1 MASAE
6 HQQDRWTYVLDE
18 PTRILAVDDD
28 PILRE
33 FASVHL
39 TTSSATIDT
48 AIDGEAALQAL
59 RAQLYDVVLLDI
71 AMPRLDGFALL
82 AKIRN
87 DDNLRHLPVIMLT
100 GHEDTAS
107 IDQAYR
113 AGANSFA
120 AKPVNWRQLSYHIRH
135 VIRASRME
143 TAAGLGARGTAES
156 RDRGSAATTEREVSE
171 FLQSIVRNADV
182 LCERASADSLG
193 YDLQIVRLVARQALA
208 ARAARPSDV
217 RKPST
222 ALLANSANGPQ
233 RRSAGVLRGGQFT
246 RDR

>member
-135 VIRASRME
+135 VIRASRTE
-143 TAAGLGARGTAES
+143 AAA
-156 RDRGSAATTEREVSE
+156 RDRDPAATTEREVSE

>member
-39 TTSSATIDT
+39 TTPSATIDT
-48 AIDGEAALQAL
+48 AMDGEAALQAL
-59 RAQLYDVVLLDI
+59 RARPYDLVLLDI

-87 DDNLRHLPVIMLT
+87 DDDLRHLPVIMLT

-107 IDQAYR
+107 IDQAYG

-143 TAAGLGARGTAES
+143 AAAHDRGT
-156 RDRGSAATTEREVSE
+156 AATTEREVSE

>member
-1 MASAE
+1 MASPE

-18 PTRILAVDDD
+18 PARILAVDDD

-33 FASVHL
+33 FASVQL
-39 TTSSATIDT
+39 TTPSATIDT

-135 VIRASRME
+135 VIRASRTE
-143 TAAGLGARGTAES
+143 AAA
-156 RDRGSAATTEREVSE
+156 RDRGSAATTEREVAE